1 MDAFLSACMRLYDM
15 AFPGESEQFT
25 RAMFDRYAPELQASR
40 NPGRG
45 VLVFVCDRTGRSNR
59 RGFDIPENH

>member
-25 RAMFDRYAPELQASR
+25 RAMFDRYAPECLR
-40 NPGRG
+40 T
-45 VLVFVCDRTGRSNR
+45 VCANGEPISM
-59 RGFDIPENH
+59 